1 MTVSAV
7 TAEATMI
14 PERGVSKAVRQ
25 QAQVLDLA
33 SLRLNSV
40 TLGMLLNLSGL
51 LFSDAKNDDFNT
63 TFVY

>member
-7 TAEATMI
+7 TVEATMI
-14 PERGVSKAVRQ
+14 PESGVSKAMRQ

-40 TLGMLLNLSGL
+40 TLGMLLNLSEP
-51 LFSDAKNDDFNT
+51 LFQAIN
-63 TFVY
+63 